1 MAKHKPTPKHTK
13 SIMLVA
19 SFLVILAA
27 ICLANTFTGITGAV
41 TADDYFNNELL
52 TTYKDTFNEKAD
64 GLPDVV
70 FTFFGEEVVNI
81 YLTDIEVTLYAVL
94 QDDELVELEEGEQEN
109 PTIRIETTYD
119 TVTALQYKE
128 ITLQEAI
135 DDELI
140 TFSSDSF
147 IKQAELS
154 LVLGAIDIYEV
165 FQ

>member
-1 MAKHKPTPKHTK
+1 
-13 SIMLVA
+13 MLVA

>member
-1 MAKHKPTPKHTK
+1 MAKHKHTPKHTK